1 MKKIVLMMAGVF
13 PTLLWGQEEFTLKGK
28 VGDLPASAKIYMQYE
43 DGEDRRIDSAKI
55 KEGQFTFHGVV
66 KEPSQAYIL
75 LSRDG
80 TPLRELIYPEVNMVY
95 LSTGVIMFEGN
106 DFESIRATGTAL
118 NDEFAK
124 YRVGTENIEEQMAVL
139 DEEFQNATEAQQ
151 NDPQFIGELRQKASA
166 IFAQQNVFNE
176 QFIRDNPNSYITL
189 NLIEELV
196 GPHNVKDLSRS
207 FEAMPSAYKR
217 TIRGQRIES
226 RIGQLLKLAVGEVAP
241 DFTLPDTAGSALAL
255 SSLRGQYVLV
265 DFWAS
270 WCGPCR
276 QENPNVVAAYD
287 QFKDKG
293 FTVLGVSLD
302 MKNGREAWLKAIQD
316 DKLEQWPQVSELN
329 GWDSEVVD
337 LYAITGIPQNFLLDK
352 EGRIVASNLRG
363 ETLIQTLS
371 ELLD

>member
-1 MKKIVLMMAGVF
+1 MKKIVLMASCVF
-13 PTLLWGQEEFTLKGK
+13 PALLFGQEEFTLKGK
-28 VGDLPASAKIYMQYE
+28 VGGLPASAKIYMQYE

-55 KEGQFTFHGVV
+55 KEGQFTFHGLV

-95 LSTGVIMFEGN
+95 LSKGVIQFEGD

-124 YRVGTENIEEQMAVL
+124 YRAGTENIEEQMAVL

-151 NDPQFIGELRQKASA
+151 NDPQFIGELRQKASE

-176 QFIRDNPNSYITL
+176 QFIRDNPDSYITL

-207 FEAMPSAYKR
+207 FEAMPSAYRR
-217 TIRGQRIES
+217 TNRGQRIQG
-226 RIGQLLKLAVGEVAP
+226 RIGQLMKLAVGEVAP
-241 DFTLPDTAGSALAL
+241 DFTLPDTAGHALAL

-276 QENPNVVAAYD
+276 QENPNVVAAYK

-302 MKNGREAWLKAIQD
+302 MQNGREVWLKAIQD
-316 DKLEQWPQVSELN
+316 DQLEQWPQVSELN

-363 ETLIQTLS
+363 EVLIQTLS
-371 ELLD
+371 ELLK

>member
-1 MKKIVLMMAGVF
+1 MKKIVLMMVGVF
-13 PTLLWGQEEFTLKGK
+13 PALLWGQEEFTLKGK

-95 LSTGVIMFEGN
+95 LSKGVIQFEGN

>member
-95 LSTGVIMFEGN
+95 LSKGVIQFEGD
-106 DFESIRATGTAL
+106 DFENIRATGTAL

>member
-1 MKKIVLMMAGVF
+1 MKKIVLMMVGVL
-13 PTLLWGQEEFTLKGK
+13 PALLWGQEEFTLKGK

-95 LSTGVIMFEGN
+95 LSKGVIQFEGN

-166 IFAQQNVFNE
+166 VFAQQNVFNE